1 MSMKWN
7 AVIVLLA
14 IALGIFAPPSLPAMI
29 AHGGQAS
36 IGILDVCHSA
46 APALSS
52 NGEMPCV
59 SECPRGLLSL
69 EQSRTYGLIPPSC
82 KPVVIAFQEEIPPEI

>member
-1 MSMKWN
+1 MKWH
-7 AVIVLLA
+7 AVMVLLA
-14 IALGIFAPPSLPAMI
+14 IAVGILVPPTLPMMI

-36 IGILDVCHSA
+36 IGVLDVCHNT

-59 SECPRGLLSL
+59 SEYPCRLLSL
-69 EQSRTYGLIPPSC
+69 EPSRIHGLVNSPC
-82 KPVVIAFQEEIPPEI
+82 KPVVIAFQDELPPKV